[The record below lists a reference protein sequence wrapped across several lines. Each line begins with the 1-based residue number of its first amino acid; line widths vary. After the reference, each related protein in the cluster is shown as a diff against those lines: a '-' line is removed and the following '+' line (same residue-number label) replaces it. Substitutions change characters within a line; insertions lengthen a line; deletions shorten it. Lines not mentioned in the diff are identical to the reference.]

1 MNRIDDGADGP
12 GGGRPPAAPHVHDP
26 FEVTIQM
33 DGIGRHLEGA
43 RRPRGAHA
51 KPQPRPLQEPPDG
64 PVFVDAS
71 GRRGRHLRRIGLAC
85 GIAFAGYALVVVAT
99 LFSGNSSAP
108 WVPLPGPEA
117 ERPAT
122 VDTPGLP
129 EESAG
134 ATEGP
139 ADATVPADG
148 TAPVAGTSE
157 APDAPSG
164 SAGGSDG
171 PAGTPGRPDTGTD
184 PGPPANSPAAP
195 DPKPTDTRGPGTP
208 VDPPAQPEVPPAESE
223 DPPGEPETPPGDG
236 GPAVPQA
243 RSATTAPPT
252 VHTLARTAPPEEN
265 QAA

>member
-12 GGGRPPAAPHVHDP
+12 GGGRPPSAHHVHDP

-51 KPQPRPLQEPPDG
+51 KPQPRPLQEPADG
-64 PVFVDAS
+64 PVFVDES

-85 GIAFAGYALVVVAT
+85 GIAFAGYAVVVVAT

-139 ADATVPADG
+139 GGATVPADG

-157 APDAPSG
+157 APDTP
-164 SAGGSDG
+164 SDG
-171 PAGTPGRPDTGTD
+171 
-184 PGPPANSPAAP
+184 AARG
-195 DPKPTDTRGPGTP
+195 TRGPG
-208 VDPPAQPEVPPAESE
+208 
-223 DPPGEPETPPGDG
+223 DG
-236 GPAVPQA
+236 GGTVPQA
-243 RSATTAPPT
+243 RSATTSPPT

>member
-12 GGGRPPAAPHVHDP
+12 GGGRPPTAQHVHDP

-51 KPQPRPLQEPPDG
+51 KPQPVPLQEPADG
-64 PVFVDAS
+64 PVFVDES
-71 GRRGRHLRRIGLAC
+71 GRRGRHLRRLGLAC
-85 GIAFAGYALVVVAT
+85 GVAFAGYALVVVAT

-139 ADATVPADG
+139 GGATVPADG

-164 SAGGSDG
+164 GADRGDG

-184 PGPPANSPAAP
+184 PAP
-195 DPKPTDTRGPGTP
+195 
-208 VDPPAQPEVPPAESE
+208 
-223 DPPGEPETPPGDG
+223 
-236 GPAVPQA
+236 
-243 RSATTAPPT
+243 SAP
-252 VHTLARTAPPEEN
+252 
-265 QAA
+265 

>member
-12 GGGRPPAAPHVHDP
+12 GGGSPPAAPHVHDP

-51 KPQPRPLQEPPDG
+51 KPQPRPLQEPADG
-64 PVFVDAS
+64 PVFVDES

-117 ERPAT
+117 ERPAS

-134 ATEGP
+134 VTEDPG
-139 ADATVPADG
+139 DATLPADG

-164 SAGGSDG
+164 SAGGGDG

-184 PGPPANSPAAP
+184 PEPPATSPAAP

-208 VDPPAQPEVPPAESE
+208 VDPPTQSEQPPAESE

-236 GPAVPQA
+236 GGAVPQA
-243 RSATTAPPT
+243 RPATTAPPT